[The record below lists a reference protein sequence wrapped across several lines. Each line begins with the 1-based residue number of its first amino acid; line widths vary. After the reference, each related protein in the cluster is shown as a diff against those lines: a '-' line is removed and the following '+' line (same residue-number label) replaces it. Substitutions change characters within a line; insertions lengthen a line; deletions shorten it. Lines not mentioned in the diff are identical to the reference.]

1 MKKKYLSLLAACSF
15 LFAGCSDFLDMNP
28 NGILDEESVSG
39 VEQLDKLVISA
50 YSMLGN
56 DHYDI
61 PFNLWPYGNVRS
73 DDAYKGGRDESD
85 IQDFHFYETSSNI
98 TANFGEPDG
107 LWYNCYIAISRAN
120 NALRSLN
127 NVSEQ
132 DFPNKKIRIG
142 ECRFIRGH
150 FYFLLKVLF
159 KSIPY
164 IDETVAIEDYGTI
177 SNIALSNDELW
188 QKIADDFKAAYDNL
202 PESQGTDVGRAN
214 KYSAAAYLAKTYL
227 YKAYRQDE
235 KHNVTEINAEDLKQV
250 LTFSNEVMS
259 SDYGLEDDFAYNFLP
274 GSYENGK
281 ESLFAIQHSTD
292 DGTLYGRLNF
302 SDALN
307 VPMKFSGSCDFQKP
321 SQNLV
326 NAYKTVNGLPE
337 FSDYNKADYNANTDK
352 VDPRLYHTV
361 ALPGVPYKYDKKNI
375 FDESWTRNKAV
386 YGLYS
391 SLKENVALNDPSSV
405 LIDPFRANTKNKI
418 VVRYADVVLM
428 AAEAYNE
435 INDTPKAWELLND
448 VRARAH
454 ATEINSSNYASL
466 MKAPK
471 VYDLPFISDGDEAGK
486 FRTAL
491 YWERAFETAYEGQ
504 RKFDLIRWGVLGDAL
519 RAAQTYIE
527 GWEEGANLFK
537 DVDKNG
543 KPTKLEEGESP
554 AVWDPVVWATQNY
567 VAGHNFVDGKHELLP
582 IPLAEIQSNAQLNGE
597 NNPGYE

>member
-1 MKKKYLSLLAACSF
+1 M
-15 LFAGCSDFLDMNP
+15 FAGCSDFLDMNP

-418 VVRYADVVLM
+418 VIRYADVVLM
-428 AAEAYNE
+428 RAEALIELDREKEALPLINE
-435 INDTPKAWELLND
+435 IRERAKKSTGLIDYAENMDIALYVDNVNCNWTKPYAREALRWERRLELAMESQRFFD
-448 VRARAH
+448 LVRWGIADSV
-454 ATEINSSNYASL
+454 INTFY
-466 MKAPK
+466 KEEAPK
-471 VYDLPFISDGDEAGK
+471 RTYYEDAHFEKNRAEYVPIPQQQINFSKQVYK
-486 FRTAL
+486 
-491 YWERAFETAYEGQ
+491 
-504 RKFDLIRWGVLGDAL
+504 
-519 RAAQTYIE
+519 
-527 GWEEGANLFK
+527 
-537 DVDKNG
+537 
-543 KPTKLEEGESP
+543 
-554 AVWDPVVWATQNY
+554 QNY
-567 VAGHNFVDGKHELLP
+567 
-582 IPLAEIQSNAQLNGE
+582 
-597 NNPGYE
+597 GY

>member
-405 LIDPFRANTKNKI
+405 LIDPFRANTKNKLVI
-418 VVRYADVVLM
+418 RYADVVLM
-428 AAEAYNE
+428 RAEALIELDREKEALPLINE
-435 INDTPKAWELLND
+435 IRERAKKSTGLIDYAENVDIALYVDNVNCNWTKPYAREALRWERRLELAMESQRFFD
-448 VRARAH
+448 LVRWGIADSV
-454 ATEINSSNYASL
+454 INTFY
-466 MKAPK
+466 KEEAPK
-471 VYDLPFISDGDEAGK
+471 RTYYEDAHFEKNRAEYVPIPQQQINFSKQVYK
-486 FRTAL
+486 
-491 YWERAFETAYEGQ
+491 
-504 RKFDLIRWGVLGDAL
+504 
-519 RAAQTYIE
+519 
-527 GWEEGANLFK
+527 
-537 DVDKNG
+537 
-543 KPTKLEEGESP
+543 
-554 AVWDPVVWATQNY
+554 QNY
-567 VAGHNFVDGKHELLP
+567 
-582 IPLAEIQSNAQLNGE
+582 
-597 NNPGYE
+597 GY

>member
-418 VVRYADVVLM
+418 VIRYADVVLM
-428 AAEAYNE
+428 RAEALIELDREKEALPLINE
-435 INDTPKAWELLND
+435 IRERAKKSTGLIDYAENMDIALYVDNVNCNWTKPYAREALRWERRLELAMENQRFFD
-448 VRARAH
+448 LVRWGIADSV
-454 ATEINSSNYASL
+454 INTFY
-466 MKAPK
+466 KEEAPK
-471 VYDLPFISDGDEAGK
+471 RTYYEDAHFEKNRAEYVPIPQQQINFSKQVYK
-486 FRTAL
+486 
-491 YWERAFETAYEGQ
+491 
-504 RKFDLIRWGVLGDAL
+504 
-519 RAAQTYIE
+519 
-527 GWEEGANLFK
+527 
-537 DVDKNG
+537 
-543 KPTKLEEGESP
+543 
-554 AVWDPVVWATQNY
+554 QNY
-567 VAGHNFVDGKHELLP
+567 
-582 IPLAEIQSNAQLNGE
+582 
-597 NNPGYE
+597 GY

>member
-1 MKKKYLSLLAACSF
+1 MKKKYLSLLAACTF
-15 LFAGCSDFLDMNP
+15 LFAGCSDFLDMKP

-73 DDAYKGGRDESD
+73 DDAYKGGRDEAD

-120 NALRSLN
+120 NALRGLN

-214 KYSAAAYLAKTYL
+214 RYSAAAYLAKTYL

-250 LTFSNEVMS
+250 LAFSNEVMS
-259 SDYGLEDDFAYNFLP
+259 SGYGLEDDFAYNFLP

-326 NAYKTVNGLPE
+326 NAFKTSDGLPE
-337 FSDYNKADYNANTDK
+337 FSDYNKADYNANADK

-375 FDESWTRNKAV
+375 FDESWTRNKAA

-418 VVRYADVVLM
+418 VIRYADVVLM
-428 AAEAYNE
+428 RAEALIE
-435 INDTPKAWELLND
+435 LDREKEALPLINDIRERAKKSTGLIDYAENVDIALYVDNVNCNWTKPYAREALRWERRLELAMESQRFFD
-448 VRARAH
+448 LVRWGIADSV
-454 ATEINSSNYASL
+454 INTFY
-466 MKAPK
+466 KEEAPK
-471 VYDLPFISDGDEAGK
+471 RTYYEDAHFEKNRAEYVPVPQQQINFSKQVYK
-486 FRTAL
+486 
-491 YWERAFETAYEGQ
+491 
-504 RKFDLIRWGVLGDAL
+504 
-519 RAAQTYIE
+519 
-527 GWEEGANLFK
+527 
-537 DVDKNG
+537 
-543 KPTKLEEGESP
+543 
-554 AVWDPVVWATQNY
+554 QNY
-567 VAGHNFVDGKHELLP
+567 
-582 IPLAEIQSNAQLNGE
+582 
-597 NNPGYE
+597 GY

>member
-142 ECRFIRGH
+142 ECCFIRGH

-418 VVRYADVVLM
+418 VIRYADVVLM
-428 AAEAYNE
+428 RAEALIELDREKEALPLINE
-435 INDTPKAWELLND
+435 IRERAKKSTGLIDYAENMDIALYVDNVNCNWTKPYAREALRWERRLELAMESQRFFD
-448 VRARAH
+448 LVRWGIADSV
-454 ATEINSSNYASL
+454 INTFY
-466 MKAPK
+466 KEEAPK
-471 VYDLPFISDGDEAGK
+471 RTYYEDAHFEKNRAEYVPIPQQQINFSKQVYK
-486 FRTAL
+486 
-491 YWERAFETAYEGQ
+491 
-504 RKFDLIRWGVLGDAL
+504 
-519 RAAQTYIE
+519 
-527 GWEEGANLFK
+527 
-537 DVDKNG
+537 
-543 KPTKLEEGESP
+543 
-554 AVWDPVVWATQNY
+554 QNY
-567 VAGHNFVDGKHELLP
+567 
-582 IPLAEIQSNAQLNGE
+582 
-597 NNPGYE
+597 GY

>member
-274 GSYENGK
+274 GSYENGE

-418 VVRYADVVLM
+418 VIRYADVVLM
-428 AAEAYNE
+428 RAEALIELDREKEALPLINE
-435 INDTPKAWELLND
+435 IRERAKKSTGLIDYAENVDIALYVDNVNCNWTKPYAREALRWERRLELAMESQRFFD
-448 VRARAH
+448 LVRWGIADSV
-454 ATEINSSNYASL
+454 INTFY
-466 MKAPK
+466 KEEAPK
-471 VYDLPFISDGDEAGK
+471 RTYYEDAHFEKNRAEYVPIPQQQINFSKQVYK
-486 FRTAL
+486 
-491 YWERAFETAYEGQ
+491 
-504 RKFDLIRWGVLGDAL
+504 
-519 RAAQTYIE
+519 
-527 GWEEGANLFK
+527 
-537 DVDKNG
+537 
-543 KPTKLEEGESP
+543 
-554 AVWDPVVWATQNY
+554 QNY
-567 VAGHNFVDGKHELLP
+567 
-582 IPLAEIQSNAQLNGE
+582 
-597 NNPGYE
+597 GY

>member
-418 VVRYADVVLM
+418 VIRYADVVLM
-428 AAEAYNE
+428 RAEALIELDREKEALPLINE
-435 INDTPKAWELLND
+435 IRE
-448 VRARAH
+448 RAKKS
-454 ATEINSSNYASL
+454 TGLIDYAEN
-466 MKAPK
+466 
-471 VYDLPFISDGDEAGK
+471 VDI
-486 FRTAL
+486 AL
-491 YWERAFETAYEGQ
+491 YVDNVNCNWTKPYAREALRWERRLELAMESQ
-504 RKFDLIRWGVLGDAL
+504 RFFDLVRWGIADSVINTFYKEEVPKRTYYEDAHFEKN
-519 RAAQTYIE
+519 RAEYVPIPQQQINFSKQVY
-527 GWEEGANLFK
+527 K
-537 DVDKNG
+537 
-543 KPTKLEEGESP
+543 
-554 AVWDPVVWATQNY
+554 QNY
-567 VAGHNFVDGKHELLP
+567 
-582 IPLAEIQSNAQLNGE
+582 
-597 NNPGYE
+597 GY

>member
-418 VVRYADVVLM
+418 VIRYADVVLM
-428 AAEAYNE
+428 RAEALIELDREKEALPLINE
-435 INDTPKAWELLND
+435 IRERAKKSTGLIDYAENVDIALYVDNVNCNWTKPYAREALRWERRLELAMESQRFFD
-448 VRARAH
+448 LVRWGIADSA
-454 ATEINSSNYASL
+454 INTFY
-466 MKAPK
+466 KEEAPK
-471 VYDLPFISDGDEAGK
+471 RTYYEDAHFEKNRAEYVPIPQQQINFSKQVYK
-486 FRTAL
+486 
-491 YWERAFETAYEGQ
+491 
-504 RKFDLIRWGVLGDAL
+504 
-519 RAAQTYIE
+519 
-527 GWEEGANLFK
+527 
-537 DVDKNG
+537 
-543 KPTKLEEGESP
+543 
-554 AVWDPVVWATQNY
+554 QNY
-567 VAGHNFVDGKHELLP
+567 
-582 IPLAEIQSNAQLNGE
+582 
-597 NNPGYE
+597 GY

>member
-418 VVRYADVVLM
+418 VIRYADVVLM
-428 AAEAYNE
+428 RAEALIELDREKEALPLINE
-435 INDTPKAWELLND
+435 IRERAKKSTGLIDYAENVDIALYVDNVNCNWTKPYAREALRWERRLELAMESQRFFD
-448 VRARAH
+448 LVRWGIADSV
-454 ATEINSSNYASL
+454 INTFY
-466 MKAPK
+466 KEEAPK
-471 VYDLPFISDGDEAGK
+471 RTYYEDAHFEKNIAEYVPIPQQQINFSKQVYK
-486 FRTAL
+486 
-491 YWERAFETAYEGQ
+491 
-504 RKFDLIRWGVLGDAL
+504 
-519 RAAQTYIE
+519 
-527 GWEEGANLFK
+527 
-537 DVDKNG
+537 
-543 KPTKLEEGESP
+543 
-554 AVWDPVVWATQNY
+554 QNY
-567 VAGHNFVDGKHELLP
+567 
-582 IPLAEIQSNAQLNGE
+582 
-597 NNPGYE
+597 GY

>member
-73 DDAYKGGRDESD
+73 DGAYKGGRDESD

-188 QKIADDFKAAYDNL
+188 QKIADDFKAAYDDL

-418 VVRYADVVLM
+418 VIRYADVVLM
-428 AAEAYNE
+428 RAEALIELDREKEDLPLINE
-435 INDTPKAWELLND
+435 IRERAKKSTGLIDYAENVDIALYVDNVNCNWTKPYAREALRWERRLELAMESQRFFD
-448 VRARAH
+448 LVRWGIADSV
-454 ATEINSSNYASL
+454 INTFY
-466 MKAPK
+466 KEEAPK
-471 VYDLPFISDGDEAGK
+471 RTYYEDAHFEKNRAEYVPIPQQQINFSKQVYK
-486 FRTAL
+486 
-491 YWERAFETAYEGQ
+491 
-504 RKFDLIRWGVLGDAL
+504 
-519 RAAQTYIE
+519 
-527 GWEEGANLFK
+527 
-537 DVDKNG
+537 
-543 KPTKLEEGESP
+543 
-554 AVWDPVVWATQNY
+554 QNY
-567 VAGHNFVDGKHELLP
+567 
-582 IPLAEIQSNAQLNGE
+582 
-597 NNPGYE
+597 GY

>member
-28 NGILDEESVSG
+28 NGILDEESVSE

-418 VVRYADVVLM
+418 VIRYADVVLM
-428 AAEAYNE
+428 RAEALIELDREKEALPLINE
-435 INDTPKAWELLND
+435 IRERAKKSTGLIDYAENVDIALYVDNVNCNWTKPYAREALRWERRLELAMESQRFFD
-448 VRARAH
+448 LVRWGIADSV
-454 ATEINSSNYASL
+454 INTFY
-466 MKAPK
+466 KEEAPK
-471 VYDLPFISDGDEAGK
+471 RTYYEDAHFEKNRAEYVPIPQQQINFSKQVYK
-486 FRTAL
+486 
-491 YWERAFETAYEGQ
+491 
-504 RKFDLIRWGVLGDAL
+504 
-519 RAAQTYIE
+519 
-527 GWEEGANLFK
+527 
-537 DVDKNG
+537 
-543 KPTKLEEGESP
+543 
-554 AVWDPVVWATQNY
+554 QNY
-567 VAGHNFVDGKHELLP
+567 
-582 IPLAEIQSNAQLNGE
+582 
-597 NNPGYE
+597 GY

>member
-164 IDETVAIEDYGTI
+164 IDETVVIENYGTI

-418 VVRYADVVLM
+418 VIRYADVVLM
-428 AAEAYNE
+428 RAEALIELDREKEALPLINE
-435 INDTPKAWELLND
+435 IRERAKKSTGLIDYAENVDIALYVDNVNCNWTKPYAREALRWERRLELAMESQRFFD
-448 VRARAH
+448 LVRWGIADSV
-454 ATEINSSNYASL
+454 INTFY
-466 MKAPK
+466 KEEAPK
-471 VYDLPFISDGDEAGK
+471 RTYYENAHFEKNRAEYVPIPQQQINFSKQVYK
-486 FRTAL
+486 
-491 YWERAFETAYEGQ
+491 
-504 RKFDLIRWGVLGDAL
+504 
-519 RAAQTYIE
+519 
-527 GWEEGANLFK
+527 
-537 DVDKNG
+537 
-543 KPTKLEEGESP
+543 
-554 AVWDPVVWATQNY
+554 QNY
-567 VAGHNFVDGKHELLP
+567 
-582 IPLAEIQSNAQLNGE
+582 
-597 NNPGYE
+597 GY

>member
-418 VVRYADVVLM
+418 VIRYADVVLM
-428 AAEAYNE
+428 RAEALIEFDREKEALPLINE
-435 INDTPKAWELLND
+435 IRERAKKSTGLIDYAENVDIALYVDNVNCNWTKPYAREALRWERRLELAMESQRFFD
-448 VRARAH
+448 LVRWGIADSV
-454 ATEINSSNYASL
+454 INTFY
-466 MKAPK
+466 KEEAPK
-471 VYDLPFISDGDEAGK
+471 RTYYEDAHFEKNRAEYVPIPQQQINFSKQVYK
-486 FRTAL
+486 
-491 YWERAFETAYEGQ
+491 
-504 RKFDLIRWGVLGDAL
+504 
-519 RAAQTYIE
+519 
-527 GWEEGANLFK
+527 
-537 DVDKNG
+537 
-543 KPTKLEEGESP
+543 
-554 AVWDPVVWATQNY
+554 QNY
-567 VAGHNFVDGKHELLP
+567 
-582 IPLAEIQSNAQLNGE
+582 
-597 NNPGYE
+597 GY

>member
-418 VVRYADVVLM
+418 VIRYADVVLM
-428 AAEAYNE
+428 RAEALIELDREKEALPLINE
-435 INDTPKAWELLND
+435 IRERAKKSTGLIDYAENVDIALYVDNVNCNWTKPYAREALHWERRLELAMESQRFFD
-448 VRARAH
+448 LVRWGIADSV
-454 ATEINSSNYASL
+454 INTFY
-466 MKAPK
+466 KEEAPK
-471 VYDLPFISDGDEAGK
+471 RTYYEDAHFEKNRAEYVPIPQQQINFSKQVYK
-486 FRTAL
+486 
-491 YWERAFETAYEGQ
+491 
-504 RKFDLIRWGVLGDAL
+504 
-519 RAAQTYIE
+519 
-527 GWEEGANLFK
+527 
-537 DVDKNG
+537 
-543 KPTKLEEGESP
+543 
-554 AVWDPVVWATQNY
+554 QNY
-567 VAGHNFVDGKHELLP
+567 
-582 IPLAEIQSNAQLNGE
+582 
-597 NNPGYE
+597 GY

>member
-164 IDETVAIEDYGTI
+164 IDETVAIENYGTI

-214 KYSAAAYLAKTYL
+214 KYSAVAYLAKTYL

-418 VVRYADVVLM
+418 VIRYADVVLM
-428 AAEAYNE
+428 RAEALIELDREKEALPLINE
-435 INDTPKAWELLND
+435 IRERAKKSTGLIDYAENMDIALYVDNVNCNWTKPYAREALRWERRLELAMESQRFFD
-448 VRARAH
+448 LVRWGIADSV
-454 ATEINSSNYASL
+454 INTFY
-466 MKAPK
+466 KEEAPK
-471 VYDLPFISDGDEAGK
+471 RTYYEDAHFEKNRAEYVPIPQQQINFSKQVYK
-486 FRTAL
+486 
-491 YWERAFETAYEGQ
+491 
-504 RKFDLIRWGVLGDAL
+504 
-519 RAAQTYIE
+519 
-527 GWEEGANLFK
+527 
-537 DVDKNG
+537 
-543 KPTKLEEGESP
+543 
-554 AVWDPVVWATQNY
+554 QNY
-567 VAGHNFVDGKHELLP
+567 
-582 IPLAEIQSNAQLNGE
+582 
-597 NNPGYE
+597 GY

>member
-259 SDYGLEDDFAYNFLP
+259 SDYDLEDDFAYNFLP

-418 VVRYADVVLM
+418 VIRYADVVLM
-428 AAEAYNE
+428 RAEALIELDREKEALPLINE
-435 INDTPKAWELLND
+435 IRERAKKSTGLIDYAENVDIALYVDNVNCNWTKPYAREALRWERRLELAMESQRFFD
-448 VRARAH
+448 LVRWGIADSV
-454 ATEINSSNYASL
+454 INTFY
-466 MKAPK
+466 KEEAPK
-471 VYDLPFISDGDEAGK
+471 RTYYEDAHFEKNRAEYVPIPQQQINFSKQVYK
-486 FRTAL
+486 
-491 YWERAFETAYEGQ
+491 
-504 RKFDLIRWGVLGDAL
+504 
-519 RAAQTYIE
+519 
-527 GWEEGANLFK
+527 
-537 DVDKNG
+537 
-543 KPTKLEEGESP
+543 
-554 AVWDPVVWATQNY
+554 QNY
-567 VAGHNFVDGKHELLP
+567 
-582 IPLAEIQSNAQLNGE
+582 
-597 NNPGYE
+597 GY

>member
-235 KHNVTEINAEDLKQV
+235 KHNVTEINVEDLKQV

-405 LIDPFRANTKNKI
+405 LIDPFRANMKNKI
-418 VVRYADVVLM
+418 VIRYADVVLM
-428 AAEAYNE
+428 RAEALIELDREKEALPLINE
-435 INDTPKAWELLND
+435 IRERAKKSTGLIDYAENVDIALYVDNVNCNWTKPYAREALRWERRLELAMESQRFFD
-448 VRARAH
+448 LVRWGIADSV
-454 ATEINSSNYASL
+454 INTFY
-466 MKAPK
+466 KEEAPK
-471 VYDLPFISDGDEAGK
+471 RTYYEDAHFEKNRAEYVPIPQQQINFSKQVYK
-486 FRTAL
+486 
-491 YWERAFETAYEGQ
+491 
-504 RKFDLIRWGVLGDAL
+504 
-519 RAAQTYIE
+519 
-527 GWEEGANLFK
+527 
-537 DVDKNG
+537 
-543 KPTKLEEGESP
+543 
-554 AVWDPVVWATQNY
+554 QNY
-567 VAGHNFVDGKHELLP
+567 
-582 IPLAEIQSNAQLNGE
+582 
-597 NNPGYE
+597 GY

>member
-1 MKKKYLSLLAACSF
+1 MKKKYLSLLAACTF
-15 LFAGCSDFLDMNP
+15 LFAGCSDFLDMKP

-39 VEQLDKLVISA
+39 VDQLDKLVISA

-56 DHYDI
+56 DHYDK

-73 DDAYKGGRDESD
+73 DDAYKGGRDEAD
-85 IQDFHFYETSSNI
+85 IQDFHFYETSTNI
-98 TANFGEPDG
+98 TANFDEPDA
-107 LWYNCYIAISRAN
+107 LWYSCYIAISRAN
-120 NALRSLN
+120 NALRGLN

-132 DFPNKKIRIG
+132 DFPNKQIRIG

-159 KSIPY
+159 KNIPY

-214 KYSAAAYLAKTYL
+214 RYSAAAYLAKTYL

-235 KHNVTEINAEDLKQV
+235 KHNVTEINAEDLNQV
-250 LTFSNEVMS
+250 LTYSNEVMS
-259 SDYGLEDDFAYNFLP
+259 SGYKLEDDFAYNFLP

-281 ESLFAIQHSTD
+281 ESLFAVQHSTD

-302 SDALN
+302 GDALN

-326 NAYKTVNGLPE
+326 NAFKTSDGLPE
-337 FSDYNKADYNANTDK
+337 FSDYNKADYNANADK

-375 FDESWTRNKAV
+375 FDDSWTRNGGT
-386 YGLYS
+386 YGFYS

-418 VVRYADVVLM
+418 VIRYADVVLM
-428 AAEAYNE
+428 RAEALIE
-435 INDTPKAWELLND
+435 LDREKEALPLINDIRDRAKKSTSLIAYADNVDIALYEDKVNCNWTKPYAREALRWERRLELAMESQRFFD
-448 VRARAH
+448 LVRWGIADSV
-454 ATEINSSNYASL
+454 INTFY
-466 MKAPK
+466 KEEAPK
-471 VYDLPFISDGDEAGK
+471 RTYYEDAHFEKNRAEYVPVPQQQINFSKQVYK
-486 FRTAL
+486 
-491 YWERAFETAYEGQ
+491 
-504 RKFDLIRWGVLGDAL
+504 
-519 RAAQTYIE
+519 
-527 GWEEGANLFK
+527 
-537 DVDKNG
+537 
-543 KPTKLEEGESP
+543 
-554 AVWDPVVWATQNY
+554 QNY
-567 VAGHNFVDGKHELLP
+567 
-582 IPLAEIQSNAQLNGE
+582 
-597 NNPGYE
+597 GY

>member
-250 LTFSNEVMS
+250 LTFSTEVMS

-418 VVRYADVVLM
+418 VIRYADVVLM
-428 AAEAYNE
+428 RAEALIELDREKEALPLINE
-435 INDTPKAWELLND
+435 IRERAKKSTGLIDYAENVDIALYVDNVNCNWTKPYAREALRWERRLELAMESQRFFD
-448 VRARAH
+448 LVRWGIADSV
-454 ATEINSSNYASL
+454 INTFY
-466 MKAPK
+466 KEEAPK
-471 VYDLPFISDGDEAGK
+471 RTYYDDAHFEKNRAEYVPIPQQQINFSKQVYK
-486 FRTAL
+486 
-491 YWERAFETAYEGQ
+491 
-504 RKFDLIRWGVLGDAL
+504 
-519 RAAQTYIE
+519 
-527 GWEEGANLFK
+527 
-537 DVDKNG
+537 
-543 KPTKLEEGESP
+543 
-554 AVWDPVVWATQNY
+554 QNY
-567 VAGHNFVDGKHELLP
+567 
-582 IPLAEIQSNAQLNGE
+582 
-597 NNPGYE
+597 GY

>member
-120 NALRSLN
+120 NALHSLN

-164 IDETVAIEDYGTI
+164 IDETVAIENYGTI

-418 VVRYADVVLM
+418 VIRYADVVLM
-428 AAEAYNE
+428 RAEALIELDREKEALPLINE
-435 INDTPKAWELLND
+435 IRERAKKSTGLIDYAENVDIALYVDNVNCNWTKPYAREALRWERRLELAMESQRFFD
-448 VRARAH
+448 LVRWGIADSV
-454 ATEINSSNYASL
+454 INTFY
-466 MKAPK
+466 KEEAPK
-471 VYDLPFISDGDEAGK
+471 RTYYENAHFEKNRAEYVPIPQQQINFSKQVYK
-486 FRTAL
+486 
-491 YWERAFETAYEGQ
+491 
-504 RKFDLIRWGVLGDAL
+504 
-519 RAAQTYIE
+519 
-527 GWEEGANLFK
+527 
-537 DVDKNG
+537 
-543 KPTKLEEGESP
+543 
-554 AVWDPVVWATQNY
+554 QNY
-567 VAGHNFVDGKHELLP
+567 
-582 IPLAEIQSNAQLNGE
+582 
-597 NNPGYE
+597 GY

>member
-302 SDALN
+302 SDVLN

-418 VVRYADVVLM
+418 VIRYADVVLM
-428 AAEAYNE
+428 RAEALIELDREKEALPLINE
-435 INDTPKAWELLND
+435 IRERAKKSTGLIDYAENVDIALYVDNVNCNWTKPYAREALRWERRLELAMESQRFFD
-448 VRARAH
+448 LVRWGIADSV
-454 ATEINSSNYASL
+454 INTFY
-466 MKAPK
+466 KEEAPK
-471 VYDLPFISDGDEAGK
+471 RTYYEDAHFEKNRAEYVPIPQQQINFSKQVYK
-486 FRTAL
+486 
-491 YWERAFETAYEGQ
+491 
-504 RKFDLIRWGVLGDAL
+504 
-519 RAAQTYIE
+519 
-527 GWEEGANLFK
+527 
-537 DVDKNG
+537 
-543 KPTKLEEGESP
+543 
-554 AVWDPVVWATQNY
+554 QNY
-567 VAGHNFVDGKHELLP
+567 
-582 IPLAEIQSNAQLNGE
+582 
-597 NNPGYE
+597 GY

>member
-418 VVRYADVVLM
+418 VIRYADVVLM
-428 AAEAYNE
+428 RAEALIELDREKEALPLINE
-435 INDTPKAWELLND
+435 IRERAKKSTGLIDYAENVDIALYVDNVNCNWTKPYAREALRWERRLELAMESQRFFD
-448 VRARAH
+448 LVRWGIADS
-454 ATEINSSNYASL
+454 EINTFY
-466 MKAPK
+466 KEEAPK
-471 VYDLPFISDGDEAGK
+471 RTYYEDAHFEKNRAEYVPIPQQQINFSKQVYK
-486 FRTAL
+486 
-491 YWERAFETAYEGQ
+491 
-504 RKFDLIRWGVLGDAL
+504 
-519 RAAQTYIE
+519 
-527 GWEEGANLFK
+527 
-537 DVDKNG
+537 
-543 KPTKLEEGESP
+543 
-554 AVWDPVVWATQNY
+554 QNY
-567 VAGHNFVDGKHELLP
+567 
-582 IPLAEIQSNAQLNGE
+582 
-597 NNPGYE
+597 GY

>member
-418 VVRYADVVLM
+418 VIRYADVVLM
-428 AAEAYNE
+428 RAEALIEFDREKEALPLINE
-435 INDTPKAWELLND
+435 IRERAKKSTGLIDYAENMDIALYVDNVNCNWTKPYAREALRWERRLELAMENQRFFD
-448 VRARAH
+448 LVRWGIADSV
-454 ATEINSSNYASL
+454 INTFY
-466 MKAPK
+466 KEEAPK
-471 VYDLPFISDGDEAGK
+471 RTYYEDAHFEKNRAEYVPIPQQQINFSKQVYK
-486 FRTAL
+486 
-491 YWERAFETAYEGQ
+491 
-504 RKFDLIRWGVLGDAL
+504 
-519 RAAQTYIE
+519 
-527 GWEEGANLFK
+527 
-537 DVDKNG
+537 
-543 KPTKLEEGESP
+543 
-554 AVWDPVVWATQNY
+554 QNY
-567 VAGHNFVDGKHELLP
+567 
-582 IPLAEIQSNAQLNGE
+582 
-597 NNPGYE
+597 GY

>member
-418 VVRYADVVLM
+418 VIRYADVVLM
-428 AAEAYNE
+428 RAEALIELDREKEALPLINE
-435 INDTPKAWELLND
+435 IRERAKKSTGLIDYAENVDIALYVDNVNCNWTKPYAREALRWERRLELAMESQRFFD
-448 VRARAH
+448 LVRWGIADSV
-454 ATEINSSNYASL
+454 INTFY
-466 MKAPK
+466 KEEAPK
-471 VYDLPFISDGDEAGK
+471 RTYYEDAHFEKNRAEYVPIPQQQINFSKQVYK
-486 FRTAL
+486 
-491 YWERAFETAYEGQ
+491 
-504 RKFDLIRWGVLGDAL
+504 
-519 RAAQTYIE
+519 
-527 GWEEGANLFK
+527 
-537 DVDKNG
+537 
-543 KPTKLEEGESP
+543 
-554 AVWDPVVWATQNY
+554 QNY
-567 VAGHNFVDGKHELLP
+567 G
-582 IPLAEIQSNAQLNGE
+582 
-597 NNPGYE
+597 

>member
-352 VDPRLYHTV
+352 VDPRLYHTI

-418 VVRYADVVLM
+418 VIRYADVVLM
-428 AAEAYNE
+428 RAEALIELDREKEALPLINE
-435 INDTPKAWELLND
+435 IRERAKKSTGLIDYAENVDIALYVDNVNCNWTKPYAREALRWERRLELAMESQRFFD
-448 VRARAH
+448 LVRWGIADSV
-454 ATEINSSNYASL
+454 INTFY
-466 MKAPK
+466 KEEAPK
-471 VYDLPFISDGDEAGK
+471 RTYYEDAHFEKNRAEYVPIPQQQINFSKQVYK
-486 FRTAL
+486 
-491 YWERAFETAYEGQ
+491 
-504 RKFDLIRWGVLGDAL
+504 
-519 RAAQTYIE
+519 
-527 GWEEGANLFK
+527 
-537 DVDKNG
+537 
-543 KPTKLEEGESP
+543 
-554 AVWDPVVWATQNY
+554 QNY
-567 VAGHNFVDGKHELLP
+567 
-582 IPLAEIQSNAQLNGE
+582 
-597 NNPGYE
+597 GY

>member
-418 VVRYADVVLM
+418 VIRYADVVLM
-428 AAEAYNE
+428 RAEALIELDREKEALPLINE
-435 INDTPKAWELLND
+435 IRERAKKSTGLIDYAENVDIALYVDNVNCNWTKPYAREALRWERRLELAMESQRFFD
-448 VRARAH
+448 LVRWGIVDSV
-454 ATEINSSNYASL
+454 INTFY
-466 MKAPK
+466 KEEAPK
-471 VYDLPFISDGDEAGK
+471 RTYYEDAHFEKNRAEYVPIPQQQINFSKQVYK
-486 FRTAL
+486 
-491 YWERAFETAYEGQ
+491 
-504 RKFDLIRWGVLGDAL
+504 
-519 RAAQTYIE
+519 
-527 GWEEGANLFK
+527 
-537 DVDKNG
+537 
-543 KPTKLEEGESP
+543 
-554 AVWDPVVWATQNY
+554 QNY
-567 VAGHNFVDGKHELLP
+567 
-582 IPLAEIQSNAQLNGE
+582 
-597 NNPGYE
+597 GY

>member
-235 KHNVTEINAEDLKQV
+235 KHNVTEIHAEDLKQV

-418 VVRYADVVLM
+418 VIRYADVVLM
-428 AAEAYNE
+428 RAEALIELDREKEALPLINE
-435 INDTPKAWELLND
+435 IRERAKKSTGLIDYAENVDIALYVDNVNCNWTKPYAREALRWERRLELAMESQRFFD
-448 VRARAH
+448 LVRWGIADSV
-454 ATEINSSNYASL
+454 INTFY
-466 MKAPK
+466 KEEAPK
-471 VYDLPFISDGDEAGK
+471 RTYYEDAHFEKNRAEYVPIPQQQINFSKQVYK
-486 FRTAL
+486 
-491 YWERAFETAYEGQ
+491 
-504 RKFDLIRWGVLGDAL
+504 
-519 RAAQTYIE
+519 
-527 GWEEGANLFK
+527 
-537 DVDKNG
+537 
-543 KPTKLEEGESP
+543 
-554 AVWDPVVWATQNY
+554 QNY
-567 VAGHNFVDGKHELLP
+567 
-582 IPLAEIQSNAQLNGE
+582 
-597 NNPGYE
+597 GY

>member
-361 ALPGVPYKYDKKNI
+361 ALPGVPYNYDKKNI

-418 VVRYADVVLM
+418 VIRYADVVLM
-428 AAEAYNE
+428 RAEALIELDREKEALPLINE
-435 INDTPKAWELLND
+435 IRERAKKSTGLIDYAENVDIALYVDNVNCNWTKPYAREALRWERRLELAMESQRFFD
-448 VRARAH
+448 LVRWGIADSV
-454 ATEINSSNYASL
+454 INTFY
-466 MKAPK
+466 KEEAPK
-471 VYDLPFISDGDEAGK
+471 RTYYEDAHFEKNRAEYVPIPQQQINFSKQVYK
-486 FRTAL
+486 
-491 YWERAFETAYEGQ
+491 
-504 RKFDLIRWGVLGDAL
+504 
-519 RAAQTYIE
+519 
-527 GWEEGANLFK
+527 
-537 DVDKNG
+537 
-543 KPTKLEEGESP
+543 
-554 AVWDPVVWATQNY
+554 QNY
-567 VAGHNFVDGKHELLP
+567 
-582 IPLAEIQSNAQLNGE
+582 
-597 NNPGYE
+597 GY

>member
-98 TANFGEPDG
+98 TVNFGEPDG

-418 VVRYADVVLM
+418 VIRYADVVLM
-428 AAEAYNE
+428 RAEALIELDREKEALPLINE
-435 INDTPKAWELLND
+435 IRERAKKSTGLIDYAENVDIALYVDNVNCNWTKPYAREALRWERRLELAMESQRFFD
-448 VRARAH
+448 LVRWGIADSV
-454 ATEINSSNYASL
+454 INTFY
-466 MKAPK
+466 KEEAPK
-471 VYDLPFISDGDEAGK
+471 RTYYEDAHFEKNRAEYVPIPQQQINFSKQVYK
-486 FRTAL
+486 
-491 YWERAFETAYEGQ
+491 
-504 RKFDLIRWGVLGDAL
+504 
-519 RAAQTYIE
+519 
-527 GWEEGANLFK
+527 
-537 DVDKNG
+537 
-543 KPTKLEEGESP
+543 
-554 AVWDPVVWATQNY
+554 QNY
-567 VAGHNFVDGKHELLP
+567 
-582 IPLAEIQSNAQLNGE
+582 
-597 NNPGYE
+597 GY

>member
-98 TANFGEPDG
+98 TANFGKPDG

-418 VVRYADVVLM
+418 VIRYADVVLM
-428 AAEAYNE
+428 RAEALIELDREKEALPLINE
-435 INDTPKAWELLND
+435 IRERAKKSTGLIDYAENVDIALYVDNVNCNWTKPYAREALRWERRLELAMESQRFFD
-448 VRARAH
+448 LVRWGIADSV
-454 ATEINSSNYASL
+454 INTFY
-466 MKAPK
+466 KEEAPK
-471 VYDLPFISDGDEAGK
+471 RTYYEDAHFEKNRAEYVPIPQQQINFSKQVYK
-486 FRTAL
+486 
-491 YWERAFETAYEGQ
+491 
-504 RKFDLIRWGVLGDAL
+504 
-519 RAAQTYIE
+519 
-527 GWEEGANLFK
+527 
-537 DVDKNG
+537 
-543 KPTKLEEGESP
+543 
-554 AVWDPVVWATQNY
+554 QNY
-567 VAGHNFVDGKHELLP
+567 
-582 IPLAEIQSNAQLNGE
+582 
-597 NNPGYE
+597 GY

>member
-418 VVRYADVVLM
+418 VIRYADVVLM
-428 AAEAYNE
+428 RAEALIELDREKEALPLINE
-435 INDTPKAWELLND
+435 IRERAKKSTGLIDYAENVDIALYVDNVNCNWTKPYAREALRWERRLELAMESQRFFD
-448 VRARAH
+448 LVRWGIADSV
-454 ATEINSSNYASL
+454 INTFY
-466 MKAPK
+466 KEEAPK
-471 VYDLPFISDGDEAGK
+471 RTYYEDAHFEKNRAEYGPIPQQQINFSKQVYK
-486 FRTAL
+486 
-491 YWERAFETAYEGQ
+491 
-504 RKFDLIRWGVLGDAL
+504 
-519 RAAQTYIE
+519 
-527 GWEEGANLFK
+527 
-537 DVDKNG
+537 
-543 KPTKLEEGESP
+543 
-554 AVWDPVVWATQNY
+554 QNY
-567 VAGHNFVDGKHELLP
+567 
-582 IPLAEIQSNAQLNGE
+582 
-597 NNPGYE
+597 GY

>member
-375 FDESWTRNKAV
+375 FDESWTRNKVV

-418 VVRYADVVLM
+418 VIRYADVVLM
-428 AAEAYNE
+428 RAEALIELDREKEALPLINE
-435 INDTPKAWELLND
+435 IRERAKKSTGLIDYAENVDIALYVDNVNCNWTKPYAREALRWERRLELAMESQRFFD
-448 VRARAH
+448 LVRWGIADSV
-454 ATEINSSNYASL
+454 INTFY
-466 MKAPK
+466 KEEAPK
-471 VYDLPFISDGDEAGK
+471 RTYYEDAHFEKNRAEYVPIPQQQINFSKQVYK
-486 FRTAL
+486 
-491 YWERAFETAYEGQ
+491 
-504 RKFDLIRWGVLGDAL
+504 
-519 RAAQTYIE
+519 
-527 GWEEGANLFK
+527 
-537 DVDKNG
+537 
-543 KPTKLEEGESP
+543 
-554 AVWDPVVWATQNY
+554 QNY
-567 VAGHNFVDGKHELLP
+567 
-582 IPLAEIQSNAQLNGE
+582 
-597 NNPGYE
+597 GY

>member
-56 DHYDI
+56 DH
-61 PFNLWPYGNVRS
+61 YGNVRS

-418 VVRYADVVLM
+418 VIRYADVVLM
-428 AAEAYNE
+428 RAEALIELDREKEALPLINE
-435 INDTPKAWELLND
+435 IRERAKKSTGLIDYAENVDIALYVDNVNCNWTKPYAREALRWERRLELAMESQRFFD
-448 VRARAH
+448 LVRWGIADSV
-454 ATEINSSNYASL
+454 INTFY
-466 MKAPK
+466 KEEAPK
-471 VYDLPFISDGDEAGK
+471 RTYYEDAHFEKNRAEYVPIPQQQINFSKQVYK
-486 FRTAL
+486 
-491 YWERAFETAYEGQ
+491 
-504 RKFDLIRWGVLGDAL
+504 
-519 RAAQTYIE
+519 
-527 GWEEGANLFK
+527 
-537 DVDKNG
+537 
-543 KPTKLEEGESP
+543 
-554 AVWDPVVWATQNY
+554 QNY
-567 VAGHNFVDGKHELLP
+567 
-582 IPLAEIQSNAQLNGE
+582 
-597 NNPGYE
+597 GY

>member
-164 IDETVAIEDYGTI
+164 IDETVAIENYGTI

-250 LTFSNEVMS
+250 LIFSNEVMS

-418 VVRYADVVLM
+418 VIRYADVVLM
-428 AAEAYNE
+428 RAEALIELDREKEALPLINE
-435 INDTPKAWELLND
+435 IRERAKKSTGLIDYAENVDIALYVDNVNCNWTKPYAREALRWERRLELAMESQRFFD
-448 VRARAH
+448 LVRWGIADFV
-454 ATEINSSNYASL
+454 INTFY
-466 MKAPK
+466 KEEAPK
-471 VYDLPFISDGDEAGK
+471 RTYYENAHFEKNRAEYVPIPQQQINFSKQVYK
-486 FRTAL
+486 
-491 YWERAFETAYEGQ
+491 
-504 RKFDLIRWGVLGDAL
+504 
-519 RAAQTYIE
+519 
-527 GWEEGANLFK
+527 
-537 DVDKNG
+537 
-543 KPTKLEEGESP
+543 
-554 AVWDPVVWATQNY
+554 QNY
-567 VAGHNFVDGKHELLP
+567 
-582 IPLAEIQSNAQLNGE
+582 
-597 NNPGYE
+597 GY

>member
-56 DHYDI
+56 DHYDR

-418 VVRYADVVLM
+418 VIRYADVVLM
-428 AAEAYNE
+428 RAEALIELDREKEALPLINE
-435 INDTPKAWELLND
+435 IRERAKKSTGLIDYAENMDIALYVDNVNCNWTKPYAREALRWERRLELAMESQRFFD
-448 VRARAH
+448 LVRWGIADSV
-454 ATEINSSNYASL
+454 INTFY
-466 MKAPK
+466 KEEAPK
-471 VYDLPFISDGDEAGK
+471 RTYYEDAHFEKNRAEYVPIPQQQINFSKQVYK
-486 FRTAL
+486 
-491 YWERAFETAYEGQ
+491 
-504 RKFDLIRWGVLGDAL
+504 
-519 RAAQTYIE
+519 
-527 GWEEGANLFK
+527 
-537 DVDKNG
+537 
-543 KPTKLEEGESP
+543 
-554 AVWDPVVWATQNY
+554 QNY
-567 VAGHNFVDGKHELLP
+567 
-582 IPLAEIQSNAQLNGE
+582 
-597 NNPGYE
+597 GY

>member
-418 VVRYADVVLM
+418 VIRYADVVLM
-428 AAEAYNE
+428 RAEALIELDREKEALPLINE
-435 INDTPKAWELLND
+435 IRERAKKSTGLIDYAENVDIALYVDNVNCNWTKPYAREALRWERRLELAMESQRFFD
-448 VRARAH
+448 LVRGGIADSV
-454 ATEINSSNYASL
+454 INTFY
-466 MKAPK
+466 KEEAPK
-471 VYDLPFISDGDEAGK
+471 RTYYEDAHFEKNRAEYVPIPQQQINFSKQVYK
-486 FRTAL
+486 
-491 YWERAFETAYEGQ
+491 
-504 RKFDLIRWGVLGDAL
+504 
-519 RAAQTYIE
+519 
-527 GWEEGANLFK
+527 
-537 DVDKNG
+537 
-543 KPTKLEEGESP
+543 
-554 AVWDPVVWATQNY
+554 QNY
-567 VAGHNFVDGKHELLP
+567 
-582 IPLAEIQSNAQLNGE
+582 
-597 NNPGYE
+597 GY

>member
-418 VVRYADVVLM
+418 VIRYADVVLM
-428 AAEAYNE
+428 RAEALIELDREKEALPLINE
-435 INDTPKAWELLND
+435 IRERAKKSTGLIDYAENMDIALYVDNVNCNWTKPYAREALRWERRLELAMESQRFFD
-448 VRARAH
+448 LVRWGIADSV
-454 ATEINSSNYASL
+454 INTFY
-466 MKAPK
+466 KEEAPK
-471 VYDLPFISDGDEAGK
+471 RTYYEDAHFEKNRAEYVPIPQQQINFNKQVYK
-486 FRTAL
+486 
-491 YWERAFETAYEGQ
+491 
-504 RKFDLIRWGVLGDAL
+504 
-519 RAAQTYIE
+519 
-527 GWEEGANLFK
+527 
-537 DVDKNG
+537 
-543 KPTKLEEGESP
+543 
-554 AVWDPVVWATQNY
+554 QNY
-567 VAGHNFVDGKHELLP
+567 
-582 IPLAEIQSNAQLNGE
+582 
-597 NNPGYE
+597 GY

>member
-418 VVRYADVVLM
+418 VIRYADVVLM
-428 AAEAYNE
+428 RAEALIELDREKEALPLINE
-435 INDTPKAWELLND
+435 IRERAKKSTGLIDYAENVDIALYVDNVNCNWTKPYAREALRWERRLELAMESQRFFD
-448 VRARAH
+448 LVRWGIADSV
-454 ATEINSSNYASL
+454 INSFY
-466 MKAPK
+466 KEEAPK
-471 VYDLPFISDGDEAGK
+471 RTYYEDAHFEKNRAEYVPIPQQQINFSKQVYK
-486 FRTAL
+486 
-491 YWERAFETAYEGQ
+491 
-504 RKFDLIRWGVLGDAL
+504 
-519 RAAQTYIE
+519 
-527 GWEEGANLFK
+527 
-537 DVDKNG
+537 
-543 KPTKLEEGESP
+543 
-554 AVWDPVVWATQNY
+554 QNY
-567 VAGHNFVDGKHELLP
+567 
-582 IPLAEIQSNAQLNGE
+582 
-597 NNPGYE
+597 GY